1 MEFQKISSDYYQI
14 RKTKQYIYVEF
25 HKLSIDCYQIK
36 SQRRTQKT
44 KDIDMEFQKL
54 LLVFKSDKKTKKT
67 QGESCQ
73 IAIRFEQKRRAQKFK
88 KYHEWEKHRC
98 KSGHKKLKKDNETKR
113 NTKKNIG
120 SQKNTILSYKK
131 NKKNT
136 KFKTQHPL

>member
-1 MEFQKISSDYYQI
+1 VVLKSASPNPSMEFQKISSDYYQI

-67 QGESCQ
+67 QGESC
-73 IAIRFEQKRRAQKFK
+73 
-88 KYHEWEKHRC
+88 
-98 KSGHKKLKKDNETKR
+98 
-113 NTKKNIG
+113 
-120 SQKNTILSYKK
+120 
-131 NKKNT
+131 
-136 KFKTQHPL
+136 